1 MAAAN
6 VTLENQLQSAQKNL
20 LFLQQDHA
28 STLKGL
34 HAEIRRLQQQC
45 TGGRADLAGA
55 AAAPGLTL
63 FCCFPRPDLRADGGG
78 EVRCRELQ
86 RRCEELEAELKK
98 KEEENAELLRDLEQK
113 NAMISVL
120 ENTIKERER
129 KYLEELKMKSHK
141 LAVLSGELEQRA
153 STIAY
158 LTSQLHA
165 TKKKLLAGSS
175 SEASPNVSPITSYK
189 PSPPPPPP
197 DKDRQPETPRRRMKK
212 SLSQPLHPELTEVYR
227 VGPRRPAGGAAGGGG
242 RHARPH
248 PFPAGGQG
256 FAGAAGPAGATGRHP
271 PHRLGALACR
281 PPGGRGQPSPQ
292 PRPGPSAQGPRGRG
306 PSHHARRR
314 PAGGPASGRT
324 GDAGGGPGERGEGG
338 EEAFRSRSDSLTPAH
353 TGAPP
358 PNACAHCSP
367 APPGGHCSLAPSGGH
382 SKPFLSELL

>member
-45 TGGRADLAGA
+45 TDLTYE
-55 AAAPGLTL
+55 LTVRSSD
-63 FCCFPRPDLRADGGG
+63 PSGGG

-227 VGPRRPAGGAAGGGG
+227 VGDGRRVALREAVDAMPDPTPFLQAGRDSPELQVLRERPAVIPPIASERSPVAPLGAGASPRHSPARDRQHRAHVGVAHRITHGAA
-242 RHARPH
+242 
-248 PFPAGGQG
+248 
-256 FAGAAGPAGATGRHP
+256 P
-271 PHRLGALACR
+271 PV
-281 PPGGRGQPSPQ
+281 
-292 PRPGPSAQGPRGRG
+292 
-306 PSHHARRR
+306 
-314 PAGGPASGRT
+314 
-324 GDAGGGPGERGEGG
+324 
-338 EEAFRSRSDSLTPAH
+338 
-353 TGAPP
+353 APP
-358 PNACAHCSP
+358 PAELET
-367 APPGGHCSLAPSGGH
+367 LAVDQVSEEKVVRKRSGADRTV
-382 SKPFLSELL
+382 